1 MLWKY
6 RLWDFQTTEGSLD
19 MSWNEMVAN
28 RQKLGLL
35 LIYKLLKKWTTVAVH
50 LKPRLLAKL
59 RAFSKKVLLNKLKF
73 SCNKKA
79 SSVALNP
86 SAALKVRGYVL
97 SV

>member
-6 RLWDFQTTEGSLD
+6 RLWDFQTTEVSLD

-50 LKPRLLAKL
+50 LKASALSKTKGFFQKGLAK
-59 RAFSKKVLLNKLKF
+59 
-73 SCNKKA
+73 
-79 SSVALNP
+79 
-86 SAALKVRGYVL
+86 
-97 SV
+97 